1 TGEKHGRDPQRAENL
16 KPDSRHELRCRE
28 VLERTGKP
36 RRFLLCSRRDFDPHL
51 WARWSRRVVSFGAR
65 AVVPVRLRLLVHDD
79 GRWLYH
85 DLRWVVVGRVVIR
98 RVTPP
103 RTPPGTDYD
112 DPVPMKVTVESV
124 VPVETVAA
132 AMASASMTHCGA

>member
-1 TGEKHGRDPQRAENL
+1 MTTTRYSGPTTPGRKSDAAA
-16 KPDSRHELRCRE
+16 
-28 VLERTGKP
+28 
-36 RRFLLCSRRDFDPHL
+36 LLCARRDFDPHL
-51 WARWSRRVVSFGAR
+51 WARRSGRIVGLSAG

-85 DLRWVVVGRVVIR
+85 DLRRVVVGRIVIR

-103 RTPPGTDYD
+103 RTPPGTGYD
-112 DPVPMKVTVESV
+112 DAVPMKVTVDSM

-132 AMASASMTHCGA
+132 AMAAASMTHCGA